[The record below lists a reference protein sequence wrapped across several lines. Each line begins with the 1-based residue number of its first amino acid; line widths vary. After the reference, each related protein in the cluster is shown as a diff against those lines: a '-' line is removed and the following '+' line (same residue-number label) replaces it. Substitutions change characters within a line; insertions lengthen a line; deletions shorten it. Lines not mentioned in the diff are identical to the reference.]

1 MVSESTLDRA
11 LQKRILQK
19 LRADYPRHLDASELG
34 VEQPSL
40 SLTLFYLA
48 EHELVRVIWY
58 ETPIGNFPRP
68 EMAVITAKGLDFL
81 ADDGGLSAILGT
93 ITVKL
98 HEDTLRAILEDAV
111 EKSAEPPGVKKKL
124 LEQIKSLPA
133 EVTKQAVLDA
143 AKAGLQQ
150 APVLAAMLQ
159 KWLGG

>member
-1 MVSESTLDRA
+1 
-11 LQKRILQK
+11 
-19 LRADYPRHLDASELG
+19 
-34 VEQPSL
+34 
-40 SLTLFYLA
+40 
-48 EHELVRVIWY
+48 
-58 ETPIGNFPRP
+58 
-68 EMAVITAKGLDFL
+68 MAVITAKGLDFL